1 MTEKDYSAYF
11 EQPEF
16 KDTLARY
23 EAMTTRGER
32 AYFDPE
38 QLTDIAEYYAT
49 RNREK
54 EAEQVI
60 DYALAMHPGSTDP
73 MVFRARTYML
83 RGDLDMAYQVAN
95 SIPDQADREVTFLYA
110 ELMLNEDRLAD
121 AQALLVGRLLENEAS
136 QKEYALTVQDIVEL
150 YLDYSYVHE
159 AASLA
164 QATLEK
170 AEQEQWKPHTLM
182 IARSLAAECF
192 RSAGQFEKAVTEL
205 NCMLDEVPFDVNNW
219 LNLGN
224 VYNQMERFN
233 EAIDALD
240 YALAID
246 PKCLDA
252 LFAKGH
258 SFALLGNEEKA
269 LHLYRTCLEQGYD
282 KALACY
288 TCGVME
294 TALSYYQEAINHLQ
308 YAYTA
313 YGDLSIYSF
322 SICFNLAL
330 SYIET
335 GDMKRAAEFYHR
347 AFKINPNDEGLTDLL
362 VRMGS
367 E

>member
-23 EAMTTRGER
+23 EAMTMRGER

-54 EAEQVI
+54 DAERVI

-83 RGDLDMAYQVAN
+83 RGDLKTAYQVAN
-95 SIPDQADREVTFLYA
+95 SIPDQSDREVTFLYA
-110 ELMLNEDRLAD
+110 ELMLTEERQAE
-121 AQALLVGRLLENEAS
+121 AQTLLVSSLLENETS
-136 QKEYALTVQDIVEL
+136 HKEYALTVQDIIEL
-150 YLDYSYVHE
+150 HLDYNYFHE
-159 AASLA
+159 ATSLA
-164 QATLEK
+164 LATLEK
-170 AEQEQWKPHTLM
+170 AQREQWKPRTTM
-182 IARSLAAECF
+182 IVRSLAAECL
-192 RSAGQFEKAVTEL
+192 RNAGRLEEAVVEL
-205 NCMLDEVPFDVNNW
+205 NHMLDEEPFEVSNW

-224 VYNQMERFN
+224 VYNQMERFG

-240 YALAID
+240 YALAIE
-246 PKCLDA
+246 PENLDA
-252 LFAKGH
+252 LFSKGH
-258 SFALLGNEEKA
+258 SFALLGNEGKA
-269 LHLYRTCLEQGYD
+269 LEIYRTCLARGYD
-282 KALACY
+282 KALASY

-294 TALSYYQEAINHLQ
+294 TALELYQDAIPHLT
-308 YAYTA
+308 YAYTV

-322 SICFNLAL
+322 STCFNLAL

-335 GDMKRAAEFYHR
+335 GDMKRAAEYYHR
-347 AFKINPNDEGLTDLL
+347 AFKIDPNDEGLSELL
-362 VRMGS
+362 RRMK
-367 E
+367 